1 MGKLKLRLSPKEQK
15 GLVAGTLGWHVCTD
29 LQLNDQTRAL
39 FERWG
44 VSSFEIKNRFQPR
57 PIGYNAKCYDTT
69 LQTFA
74 PTPPPSLHL
83 LVCVSDGIFQQS
95 NKSSF
100 TALYW
105 PLVEAQMLCLYFPT
119 SNIPLNKIQLKQERK
134 SQLHF
139 SVLRGAI
146 EIKEDFRIK
155 V

>member
-1 MGKLKLRLSPKEQK
+1 MSYRLQRDMLRHYK
-15 GLVAGTLGWHVCTD
+15 
-29 LQLNDQTRAL
+29 
-39 FERWG
+39 
-44 VSSFEIKNRFQPR
+44 
-57 PIGYNAKCYDTT
+57 
-69 LQTFA
+69 LQTF
-74 PTPPPSLHL
+74 TPHHLSLHL
-83 LVCVSDGIFQQS
+83 LVCVSDGIFKQS